1 MEHVIYTH
9 PSFIKSIPLADRP
22 RYISDLVGGPGTY
35 CATDHTSFE
44 SSFTL
49 VMAVSVEF
57 EVYAHILTVQY
68 AEYICKSFYTL
79 NMCVFKFF
87 RVTVA
92 AKRMSGDM
100 QTSLGNGITNLLT
113 ILFLYH
119 EKYGIILLAIV
130 VEGDDSLFRNHPN
143 KTLSSEDFAGLGL
156 ITKIEHHTRLSTA
169 AFCGNIFD
177 EQDLKNLVDPGRI
190 LRRGGYIDNKY
201 LNARKSKKSGLLRA
215 YGFSIYY
222 QYHGCPIVEAYA
234 RYLLRATRGCY
245 AIMASI
251 NKFKFAAGEFIPSS
265 ELKMME
271 KFPPHEVGGGSREIV
286 SSQFNLHYDDQI
298 YIENYLDSLNE
309 LQPLSIPIIVAN
321 SHPDCIKY
329 FEECSVYE
337 GDDVARMQP
346 PPNINFRS
354 LVSELSTRM
363 NHLNERHKKCLKN
376 KVGTELVP
384 LAPGAVGAFCS
395 HDLVCPWWYDL
406 LDGLREEMQ
415 ILPNPTPIPTL
426 EEMRC
431 ADRVV
436 HAVDFS
442 LLPDLVC

>member
-1 MEHVIYTH
+1 MERVIYSH

-49 VMAVSVEF
+49 TMAVSVEF
-57 EVYAHILTVQY
+57 EVYAHVLNVAY

-79 NMCVFKFF
+79 NQCVFKFF

-100 QTSLGNGITNLLT
+100 QTSLGNGITNLIT

-143 KTLSSEDFAGLGL
+143 KILMSEDFAALGL

-169 AFCGNIFD
+169 SFCGNIFD
-177 EQDLKNLVDPGRI
+177 EFDLKNLVDPGRI
-190 LRRGGYIDNKY
+190 LRRGGYVDNKY
-201 LNARKSKKSGLLRA
+201 ANAKQSKKSGLLRA

-234 RYLLRATRGCY
+234 RYLLRATRGSF
-245 AIMASI
+245 AIMSSI
-251 NKFKFAAGEFIPSS
+251 NKFKFADGEFIPTS
-265 ELKMME
+265 ELKMWE
-271 KFPPHEVGGGSREIV
+271 KFPPHEVGAGSREIV
-286 SSQFNLHYDDQI
+286 SSQFHLHYDDQI
-298 YIENYLDSLNE
+298 QIENYLDSLNT
-309 LQPLSIPIIVAN
+309 LQVLHIPIIVAN
-321 SHPDCIKY
+321 SDPDCKQF
-329 FEECSVYE
+329 FEECSAYA

-346 PPNINFRS
+346 PPNINFRA
-354 LVSELSTRM
+354 LIDNLSHRM
-363 NHLNERHKKCLKN
+363 VHLNKRHRACLEDKDGPFPP
-376 KVGTELVP
+376 GTR
-384 LAPGAVGAFCS
+384 GHYCS
-395 HDLVCPWWYDL
+395 HGLDCPWWSDL
-406 LDGLREEMQ
+406 LHDLRDYMQ
-415 ILPNPTPIPTL
+415 IKPNPSPYQESHEPVRIDL
-426 EEMRC
+426 
-431 ADRVV
+431 DQ
-436 HAVDFS
+436 FS
-442 LLPDLVC
+442 LLAPL